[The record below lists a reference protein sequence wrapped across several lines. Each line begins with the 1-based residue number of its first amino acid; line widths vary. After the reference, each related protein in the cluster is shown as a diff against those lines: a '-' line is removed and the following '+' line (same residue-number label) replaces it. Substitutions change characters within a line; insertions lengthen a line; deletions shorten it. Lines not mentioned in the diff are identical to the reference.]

1 MEQCRDGIAA
11 LEQQAKAQEGQ
22 TAVLQAK
29 QENNLQNMERIRQ
42 EMDDQQNRSGGL
54 AAQIEQSQNRIAVLQ
69 AQREQLQQTL
79 QKTME
84 SAKALSDAASEMD
97 ADLLR
102 SHGRQTAFLAKAAE
116 KRAELNALTM
126 SAPVHAGAHGKSQ
139 AGPGSRACAPAG
151 NFAAGTGV
159 QAQLQAAQEEVEAA
173 SNMIAGYTLR
183 QKARQEKKEALEQA
197 RNEAKVALDTTEH
210 RMRLLQEME
219 REYEGFSKAVRV
231 VMQEAER
238 GTLRNIHAPVSRLL
252 QTEDAYTLAIETALG
267 ASMQSIVVSTEN
279 DGKAAINLLKR
290 RDAGRATFLPIS
302 AIRGRVLEEPGVAE
316 CRGFVGVA
324 ADLIQFD
331 PAYRDIFNNLLG
343 KTVIAENLDDAVEM
357 ARRFRYPLPES

>member
-1 MEQCRDGIAA
+1 MEQAQPALDSLYSKSEALAEQLRQLDAQMEQCRDGIAA

-126 SAPVHAGAHGKSQ
+126 SAQSMQERMEKARQDQ
-139 AGPGSRACAPAG
+139 AAALARQQEILRQAQAC
-151 NFAAGTGV
+151 

-267 ASMQSIVVSTEN
+267 ASMQSIVVMP
-279 DGKAAINLLKR
+279 
-290 RDAGRATFLPIS
+290 AGRLFYPFPLFAAACWKSRGWRNAVDLSELQRISFSLIRPTGIFLI
-302 AIRGRVLEEPGVAE
+302 
-316 CRGFVGVA
+316 
-324 ADLIQFD
+324 
-331 PAYRDIFNNLLG
+331 IFWV
-343 KTVIAENLDDAVEM
+343 K
-357 ARRFRYPLPES
+357 R

>member
-1 MEQCRDGIAA
+1 
-11 LEQQAKAQEGQ
+11 
-22 TAVLQAK
+22 
-29 QENNLQNMERIRQ
+29 
-42 EMDDQQNRSGGL
+42 
-54 AAQIEQSQNRIAVLQ
+54 
-69 AQREQLQQTL
+69 
-79 QKTME
+79 
-84 SAKALSDAASEMD
+84 MD

-126 SAPVHAGAHGKSQ
+126 SAQSIQERAEKARQDQ
-139 AGPGSRACAPAG
+139 A
-151 NFAAGTGV
+151 AALARQEEILQ
-159 QAQLQAAQEEVEAA
+159 QAQACQTQLQTAQEEVEAA

-183 QKARQEKKEALEQA
+183 QKARQEKKESLEKA
-197 RNEAKVALDTTEH
+197 RNETKVALDTTEH

-302 AIRGRVLEEPGVAE
+302 AIRGRMLEEPDVAK
-316 CRGFVGVA
+316 CRGFVGIA
-324 ADLIQFD
+324 AELIQFD

-357 ARRFRYPLPES
+357 ARRFRYRFRIVTLDGHVMNAGGSMTGGSSGRNAGSCPERIHCSI